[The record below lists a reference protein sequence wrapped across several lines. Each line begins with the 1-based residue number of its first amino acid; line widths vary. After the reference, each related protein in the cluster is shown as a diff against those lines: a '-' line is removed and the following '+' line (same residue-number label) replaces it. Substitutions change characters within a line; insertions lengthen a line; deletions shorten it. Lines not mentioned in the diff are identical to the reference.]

1 MAAEHGLE
9 GSKQQGRDTG
19 VAATVTVKA
28 AGQVSELGTEDK
40 LEGTD
45 RICKTIREMKEIK
58 IIATIY

>member
-1 MAAEHGLE
+1 M
-9 GSKQQGRDTG
+9 
-19 VAATVTVKA
+19 AATVTVKA